1 MPLPALQSSS
11 RPPRP
16 PRGATAWAAAVLT
29 AAAPAA
35 LAADLVVRVGGLAV
49 PLGSVGCSLFAG
61 EAGFPMDNSRAEQ
74 QWLPA
79 QADGVFCRFKGVAPG
94 RYAVSIGHDRN
105 GNQRVDTNF
114 LGIPTEQWGVSNNA
128 RPTLRAP
135 RFEEA
140 VFTIPADAA
149 EWVIEIRVAS

>member
-11 RPPRP
+11 RPRRYPRW
-16 PRGATAWAAAVLT
+16 AAALAAAVLT

-35 LAADLVVRVGGLAV
+35 RAADLVVRVGGLTA

-61 EAGFPMDNSRAEQ
+61 EAGFPMDNRRAEQ

-79 QADGVFCRFKGVAPG
+79 QADVVVCRFKGVAPG
-94 RYAVSIGHDRN
+94 RYAVSVGHDRN
-105 GNQRVDTNF
+105 GDQRVDTNF
-114 LGIPTEQWGVSNNA
+114 LGMPTEQWGVSNNV

-149 EWVIEIRVAS
+149 EWAIEIRVAS